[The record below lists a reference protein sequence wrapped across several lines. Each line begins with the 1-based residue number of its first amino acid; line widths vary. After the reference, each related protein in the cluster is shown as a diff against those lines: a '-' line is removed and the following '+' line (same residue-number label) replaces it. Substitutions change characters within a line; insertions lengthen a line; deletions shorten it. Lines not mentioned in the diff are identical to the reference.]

1 MPWGE
6 GVVARGWVYGMPR
19 GWGGDTFTISCDSLS
34 DREERRDPALR
45 GSRNDERARR
55 RFANRK
61 TATRYIGEFT
71 YSLSR
76 SFLAP
81 YIYIYIHLVL
91 LSSACGCATTV
102 LEEEILSLSRFWKLR
117 KKREPSYL
125 FFIRS
130 FLRLLT
136 FSSRLIFSILER
148 VFLFFCLSSF
158 HERKFL
164 VKYLWIKHY
173 YYNYHNYTRIKRNEE
188 IIFRSIFEEIR
199 YGSSFCITNMTN
211 MRRWI
216 NKNRNKTR
224 EK

>member
-19 GWGGDTFTISCDSLS
+19 GWEGDTFTISCDSLS

-102 LEEEILSLSRFWKLR
+102 LEEGILSLSRFWKLR

-148 VFLFFCLSSF
+148 TSISFFFVYPLFTKENFSWNIYELNIIITIIIIIHVLRETKKLSLDRFS
-158 HERKFL
+158 
-164 VKYLWIKHY
+164 
-173 YYNYHNYTRIKRNEE
+173 
-188 IIFRSIFEEIR
+188 
-199 YGSSFCITNMTN
+199 
-211 MRRWI
+211 RRL
-216 NKNRNKTR
+216 NTDPRFV
-224 EK
+224 

>member
-1 MPWGE
+1 MGRRHFHNFVWLIVGS
-6 GVVARGWVYGMPR
+6 RG
-19 GWGGDTFTISCDSLS
+19 
-34 DREERRDPALR
+34 EERSGFTRI
-45 GSRNDERARR
+45 SKRR
-55 RFANRK
+55 ESE
-61 TATRYIGEFT
+61 ATICKSKNGHSIYRRVYLQFK
-71 YSLSR
+71 
-76 SFLAP
+76 SFLSCAL
-81 YIYIYIHLVL
+81 YIYIHLVL

-102 LEEEILSLSRFWKLR
+102 LEEGILSLSRFWKLR

-148 VFLFFCLSSF
+148 TSISFFFCLSSL

-164 VKYLWIKHY
+164 VKHLWIKHY

>member
-81 YIYIYIHLVL
+81 YIYIYTPRSSLQCVWVCDYRSRRGDSFSQPLLKTEKKKGTELFIFYSIILAIIDIFFSIFNLLDPWADEYFFFFFVYPLFTKENFSWNIYELNIIITIIIIIHVL
-91 LSSACGCATTV
+91 RETKK
-102 LEEEILSLSRFWKLR
+102 LSLDRFSR
-117 KKREPSYL
+117 
-125 FFIRS
+125 
-130 FLRLLT
+130 RLDT
-136 FSSRLIFSILER
+136 DPRF
-148 VFLFFCLSSF
+148 V
-158 HERKFL
+158 
-164 VKYLWIKHY
+164 
-173 YYNYHNYTRIKRNEE
+173 
-188 IIFRSIFEEIR
+188 
-199 YGSSFCITNMTN
+199 
-211 MRRWI
+211 
-216 NKNRNKTR
+216 
-224 EK
+224 

>member
-1 MPWGE
+1 MGRRHFHNFVWLIVGS
-6 GVVARGWVYGMPR
+6 RG
-19 GWGGDTFTISCDSLS
+19 
-34 DREERRDPALR
+34 EERSGFTRI
-45 GSRNDERARR
+45 SKRR
-55 RFANRK
+55 ESE
-61 TATRYIGEFT
+61 ATICKSENGHSIYRRVYLQFK
-71 YSLSR
+71 
-76 SFLAP
+76 SFLSCAL
-81 YIYIYIHLVL
+81 YIYIHLVL

-102 LEEEILSLSRFWKLR
+102 LEEGILSLSRFWKLR
-117 KKREPSYL
+117 KKRELSYL

-148 VFLFFCLSSF
+148 TSIFFFLFILFS
-158 HERKFL
+158 RKFL
-164 VKYLWIKHY
+164 VKHLWIKHY

-199 YGSSFCITNMTN
+199 YGSSFSITNMTN